1 MTRASTTLAA
11 FAFASVVATASVTP
25 AIAAP
30 KGSKECLD
38 AYVSGQERKVE
49 RRLVEARAALE
60 ICARSTCPKDI
71 ARECTTWL
79 AETKNALPTFVV
91 VPIDESGGA
100 LANAR
105 LSLDGKPEVPLSAA
119 AIELDPGAHQL
130 RVEADGHDA
139 GRASFEA
146 VAGKKGTRVEVR
158 LARTKAAAPP
168 PQTTIATSPSPP
180 PPAARQIPTDTW
192 VWLGLGVVFAG
203 GGTYFAL
210 STRQRHDDL
219 ASSCRPTCPHD
230 EVSSLRTRALIADVG
245 FGLGAV
251 LVGTGVYRLLTAP
264 VGSTTVSIGPGH
276 AVWAGSF

>member
-1 MTRASTTLAA
+1 MKR
-11 FAFASVVATASVTP
+11 ASVTRAALAVLVATVWCTA

-60 ICARSTCPKDI
+60 VCARSTCPKDI

-79 AETKNALPTFVV
+79 EETKNALPTVVV
-91 VPIDESGGA
+91 VPLDAEGSA
-100 LANAR
+100 LAGAR
-105 LSLDGKPEVPLSAA
+105 VSLDGKPEVAVSSAP
-119 AIELDPGAHQL
+119 IELDPGAHQL
-130 RVEADGHDA
+130 RVEAEGHEA
-139 GRASFEA
+139 GRASFDA
-146 VAGKKGTRVEVR
+146 IAGKKGMRVEVR
-158 LARTKAAAPP
+158 LTRIKAAAPASEPTAKPAP
-168 PQTTIATSPSPP
+168 PTAT
-180 PPAARQIPTDTW
+180 ARQIPTDTW
-192 VWLGLGVVFAG
+192 VWLGLGVAFVG

-230 EVSSLRTRALIADVG
+230 DVSSLRTRALIADVG

-264 VGSTTVSIGPGH
+264 VGPTTVSLGPGH
-276 AVWAGSF
+276 AVWAGAF

>member
-1 MTRASTTLAA
+1 MTR
-11 FAFASVVATASVTP
+11 ASVTP
-25 AIAAP
+25 AAIAMLAVTVASTPGTAAP

-49 RRLVEARAALE
+49 RRLVEARASLE
-60 ICARSTCPKDI
+60 ICARSSCPKDI

-79 AETKNALPTFVV
+79 DETKSALPTVIIA
-91 VPIDESGGA
+91 PLDAEGSA
-100 LANAR
+100 LAGAR
-105 LSLDGKPEVPLSAA
+105 VSLDGKPEMAPSSV

-130 RVEADGHDA
+130 RVEAEGYEA

-146 VAGKKGTRVEVR
+146 IAGKKGVRVEIR
-158 LARTKAAAPP
+158 LARIKAVAPTAPP
-168 PQTTIATSPSPP
+168 TPP
-180 PPAARQIPTDTW
+180 PPAPTATTRQIPTDAW
-192 VWLGLGVVFAG
+192 VWLGLGAAFVG

-264 VGSTTVSIGPGH
+264 VGSTTVSVGPGH